1 VKKRTVFGLPL
12 NPAHLLDQ
20 LEGASFCVSYYHRS
34 KLGRQLI
41 QAIDLVGDDQL
52 LMVDNG
58 AFSAWRNGKPLDE
71 QHWDAFARWGIRI
84 LDACP
89 QAVMVIPDV
98 IGGSVEENHQL
109 ACEFTAGLSLL
120 YGRAD
125 LVDRCMMVWHM
136 HEPIDHL
143 LGMVEG
149 GYQYIAIGSSGEYAK
164 VGTPA
169 WHARIREAFAALDGL
184 CCEGSGYRRP
194 WMHLMRG
201 QSMFHLYPFD
211 SCDSC
216 NVAVNHNTWK
226 RSNPGENHVARMAG
240 GIKRRADGSCNGLER
255 VESPA
260 ALAELVSGWWSKR
273 REVRHER
280 DAAVDRGHDPAVGD
294 RTDHAWRC
302 ALSG

>member
-1 VKKRTVFGLPL
+1 MKKRTVFGLPL

-20 LEGASFCVSYYHRS
+20 LAGHSFCVSYYHRS
-34 KLGRQLI
+34 KLGNQLQ
-41 QAIDLVGDDQL
+41 QAISLVGDDQL

-58 AFSAWRNGKPLDE
+58 AFSAWRKGKVLDE

-98 IGGSVEENHQL
+98 IGGSVEENHKL
-109 ACEFTAGLSLL
+109 ACEFTSGLSLL
-120 YGRAD
+120 YGRND

-136 HEPIDHL
+136 HEPIEHL

-149 GYQYIAIGSSGEYAK
+149 MYQYIAIGSSGEYAK

-169 WHARIREAFAALDGL
+169 WHARIREAFAALDEL
-184 CCEGSGYRRP
+184 CSEGSGYRRP
-194 WMHLMRG
+194 WVHMMRA
-201 QSMFHLYPFD
+201 QSAFHMYPFD

-226 RSNPGENHVARMAG
+226 RTNPGENHVARMAG
-240 GIKRRADGSCNGLER
+240 GIKQRVDASCNRLER

-260 ALAELVSGWWSKR
+260 ALAGIVGEWWLGHR
-273 REVRHER
+273 GG
-280 DAAVDRGHDPAVGD
+280 AA
-294 RTDHAWRC
+294 
-302 ALSG
+302 